1 MKKTVIVPVTSSS
14 STTGKPHHLSLKTA
28 AYIVTA
34 LSLAEKHKMLA
45 DRIDDSALD
54 LDDCLDF
61 LVANLKEEELAE
73 SNAMASTTSIT
84 TNEDGATELPT
95 LKAAAAEEAAT
106 AAATTKV
113 GQHATK
119 RVTAEEKKILMQPLQ
134 VPRSPRIQQR

>member
-1 MKKTVIVPVTSSS
+1 VFDQKPKPTSPTTPHYSPQLHTPPHHSNFTAASSYHAYVTQMKKTVIVPVTSSS

-61 LVANLKEEELAE
+61 
-73 SNAMASTTSIT
+73 
-84 TNEDGATELPT
+84 
-95 LKAAAAEEAAT
+95 
-106 AAATTKV
+106 
-113 GQHATK
+113 H
-119 RVTAEEKKILMQPLQ
+119 
-134 VPRSPRIQQR
+134 